1 MAEVTAFRG
10 ILEFFEKIG
19 VYDVVLPFLLVFA
32 ILFAILEKTKVLGIE
47 KIEGKEYTKKNLN
60 AMVAFVISFLVIAS
74 SRLVE
79 IITTV
84 SAQVVVLLMASILF
98 LLLVG
103 SFFKE
108 GGASVFLEGG
118 WRIFFMWIMFIGI
131 LLIFMNALGWLDDF
145 WGWVSQGT
153 GGNAVGSIV
162 LIIIVIF
169 FMWFVVKT
177 PEQKPAVKKE

>member
-10 ILEFFEKIG
+10 ILQFFEKIG
-19 VYDVVLPFLLVFA
+19 VYDVVLPFLLVFS
-32 ILFAILEKTKVLGIE
+32 IVFAILEKTKVLGVE
-47 KIEGKEYTKKNLN
+47 KIENKEYTKKNLN
-60 AMVAFVISFLVIAS
+60 AMVAFVVSFLVIAS
-74 SRLVE
+74 SRLVQ

-84 SAQVVVLLMASILF
+84 SAQVVVLLMASVLF

-108 GGASVFLEGG
+108 GSGVFLEGG
-118 WRIFFMWIMFIGI
+118 WRVFFMWIMFIGI
-131 LLIFMNALGWLDDF
+131 LLIFMNALGWLENF
-145 WGWVSQGT
+145 WGWVSAGS
-153 GGNAVGSIV
+153 GGYAAGSII

-177 PEQKPAVKKE
+177 PEGKSTVKKE